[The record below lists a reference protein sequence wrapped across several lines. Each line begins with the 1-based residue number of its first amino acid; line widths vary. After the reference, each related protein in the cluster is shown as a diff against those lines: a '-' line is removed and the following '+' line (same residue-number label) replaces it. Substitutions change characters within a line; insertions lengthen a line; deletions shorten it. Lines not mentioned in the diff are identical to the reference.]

1 MMGHSESEN
10 KKREGGKKEGGKEE
24 GQDHSHIAQKRSDQ
38 FCIDDCMHAGEGV
51 KEEGTKCGHI
61 SSPAFH
67 YEYQNLTRHKSMIVR
82 GYISITH
89 IHTIE

>member
-38 FCIDDCMHAGEGV
+38 FCIDDCMHAGEGGRRRRRARYV
-51 KEEGTKCGHI
+51 STLLPQPPTVSTEFDT
-61 SSPAFH
+61 
-67 YEYQNLTRHKSMIVR
+67 Y
-82 GYISITH
+82 
-89 IHTIE
+89 

>member
-38 FCIDDCMHAGEGV
+38 FCIDDCMHAGER
-51 KEEGTKCGHI
+51 EEYEVGTNVGTLLQQ
-61 SSPAFH
+61 PP
-67 YEYQNLTRHKSMIVR
+67 TV
-82 GYISITH
+82 SIR
-89 IHTIE
+89 I